1 MKKLDYK
8 KCCASVDR
16 SIRQV
21 AEIIDRLTLKT
32 VYITS
37 SKNKLLGSVT
47 DGDLRRAIINGIS
60 LDQNISRIMNPNPK
74 FILRGQGDDVAAW
87 DLMKRL
93 NLKTVPIVD
102 EQMSIVNILPI
113 KQAQSTSA
121 LNNPVI
127 IMAGGFGSRLMPLT
141 KDTPKPMLKIAG
153 KPILERV
160 IDNFISQGFSEFYI
174 SVYYLSNQIKDYF
187 GDGHS
192 KGVQIHYLEEDQ
204 PMGTGGCLSLLPK
217 PLSTSPHIIANGDI
231 LSTIDYRALIQ
242 FHKSNGA
249 IATMATRNYEIKVP
263 FGVIESDG
271 TQLLGIKEKP
281 TFDVMINAGIY
292 LLDPEIISTLDNRE
306 IQITNIFS
314 SLLAQNK
321 SVHCF
326 PLVESWAD
334 VGHHDDFQNAQLRF

>member
-1 MKKLDYK
+1 
-8 KCCASVDR
+8 
-16 SIRQV
+16 
-21 AEIIDRLTLKT
+21 
-32 VYITS
+32 
-37 SKNKLLGSVT
+37 
-47 DGDLRRAIINGIS
+47 
-60 LDQNISRIMNPNPK
+60 
-74 FILRGQGDDVAAW
+74 
-87 DLMKRL
+87 
-93 NLKTVPIVD
+93 
-102 EQMSIVNILPI
+102 
-113 KQAQSTSA
+113 
-121 LNNPVI
+121 
-127 IMAGGFGSRLMPLT
+127 MPLT

-249 IATMATRNYEIKVP
+249 IAIMATRNYEIKVP